1 MASNEAASASEKRSK
16 VIKKFANIN
25 LRLEI
30 EGPEVDEVSD
40 EEGDSDGNDDID
52 SDCY

>member
-1 MASNEAASASEKRSK
+1 
-16 VIKKFANIN
+16 

-40 EEGDSDGNDDID
+40 EEGESDGNDDID
-52 SDCY
+52 SHY